1 MYLFQCFWHFDVPLS
16 TYKNIIEVVLK
27 DFSGKRDALQFL
39 RSYWK
44 TYMEKFVSCKSCRLN
59 SLNFALLHICFSR
72 MTSNILTYP
81 YILNSIPEWM
91 LWFSQNRSSLQEEV
105 FLKVPPNSQENT
117 VPEPQAC
124 NFIKKET
131 LALMFLC
138 EFGEMFKNTFFIEH
152 LRWLLLPISLKR
164 PFFCWMSLCA
174 GGTKI
179 KIWILINQPSGY
191 VEIEAYFVQFLLRV
205 TSDVKFLHRFFFLIK
220 VI

>member
-1 MYLFQCFWHFDVPLS
+1 MPFNSCGVTEKHIWKSLFLVKVADWIPW
-16 TYKNIIEVVLK
+16 I
-27 DFSGKRDALQFL
+27 
-39 RSYWK
+39 
-44 TYMEKFVSCKSCRLN
+44 
-59 SLNFALLHICFSR
+59 LHSSISASQEWLV
-72 MTSNILTYP
+72 TLTYP

-191 VEIEAYFVQFLLRV
+191 VEIEAYFVQFLRRV